1 VNLFYQPELSNGVT
15 RLDREE
21 SRHCVKVLRKR
32 NGDPINITDG
42 QGFFYTALITDA
54 SPSEC
59 EFKIIKKEPERL
71 APHKIHIAVSPTKN
85 VDRIE
90 WFVEKAVEFGIHEI
104 TLLECEHTERAFIKT
119 DRLLKVAVSAMKQSL
134 KATLPTIN
142 ALKPVTELVKLSGV
156 YNRYIAF
163 VDSGNPLHLKDV
175 VMNEKESLVL
185 IGPEGDFSK
194 HELDLAIENNFIKV
208 SLGKSRL
215 RTETAA
221 LAACFI
227 LNIRNEL

>member
-15 RLDREE
+15 RLDPEE

-59 EFKIIKKEPERL
+59 EFKIIQKEPEQST
-71 APHKIHIAVSPTKN
+71 PFKIHIAVSPTKN
-85 VDRIE
+85 ADRIE
-90 WFVEKAVEFGIHEI
+90 WFVEKAVEFGVHEI

-119 DRLLKVAVSAMKQSL
+119 ERLIKVAVSAMKQSL

-142 ALKPVTELVKLSGV
+142 ALIPFTELVRLSGTC
-156 YNRYIAF
+156 NKYIAY
-163 VDSGNPLHLKDV
+163 VDSTNPLHLKDV
-175 VMNEKESLVL
+175 TMNEKQSLVL
-185 IGPEGDFSK
+185 VGPEGDFSK
-194 HELDLAIENNFIKV
+194 NELDLAIENNFVKV